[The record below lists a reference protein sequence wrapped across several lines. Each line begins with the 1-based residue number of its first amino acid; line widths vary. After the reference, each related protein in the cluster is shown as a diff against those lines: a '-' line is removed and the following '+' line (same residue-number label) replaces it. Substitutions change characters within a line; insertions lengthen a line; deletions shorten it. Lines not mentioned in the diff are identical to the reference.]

1 MPIRFRCEFCQSR
14 LRVASR
20 KAGSRAKCPKCGRP
34 ITVPAQ
40 ADDAFEIAAPADRAP
55 ASRGPRAE
63 AKPSVGAEPA
73 AGGEPAADVA
83 VPASIEL
90 SPMPESP
97 AVAGSPE
104 PVASGLIAEPPSTP
118 EPPLMAA
125 APVTAEARLSAEP
138 PSAASIVGP
147 SVEADARGVV
157 ADPFAQFRVYDD
169 ETELVYEDEED
180 EPRVEGTM
188 LPFDPAKVTL
198 PRSLLYMQGVLLGV
212 VALVGFALGILV
224 GAGTSSVTV
233 VDEPVPC
240 VISGRIA
247 LRTQGD
253 NTLEDHGAV
262 AMVFP
267 QGARPEAK
275 LEILGLRP
283 RDPEPPQD
291 HPVVLAIRN
300 LGGDYARADQDGAFR
315 LHLPD
320 RGKYF
325 LLIISA
331 NRRNSDPE
339 IPRPILAQIG
349 RFFQLAPDLFAGYD
363 YRWQEETVRGD
374 RQLNFV
380 F

>member
-1 MPIRFRCEFCQSR
+1 MPIRFRCEFCHSR

-20 KAGSRAKCPKCGRP
+20 KAGSRAKCPKCGRA

-40 ADDAFEIAAPADRAP
+40 ADDAFEIAAPDDRSLFP
-55 ASRGPRAE
+55 TKSVAE
-63 AKPSVGAEPA
+63 AKPLVGAK
-73 AGGEPAADVA
+73 PAADVA
-83 VPASIEL
+83 VPASAKL
-90 SPMPESP
+90 SPVPESP
-97 AVAGSPE
+97 DVAASAE
-104 PVASGLIAEPPSTP
+104 PAAPGLIAEPSSTP
-118 EPPLMAA
+118 ESPLMAA
-125 APVTAEARLSAEP
+125 APVTAEARLSPEP
-138 PSAASIVGP
+138 PSTASIAGP
-147 SVEADARGVV
+147 SVEADARGIV

-198 PRSLLYMQGVLLGV
+198 PRGLLYMQGALLGV

-253 NTLEDHGAV
+253 NTLVDHGAV

-267 QGARPEAK
+267 QGARPETK

-291 HPVVLAIRN
+291 HPAVLAIRN